1 MEAMFNTSID
11 IFYLV
16 LSICLVVFTG
26 FFVWAIFY
34 VVQILKQGNEV
45 VTELRVKMAELE
57 EALLNIKD
65 RVVTS
70 ANTISFIGKEISTVM
85 DIVKSFKKS
94 STSKA
99 RRGKKSNSE
108 ETDE

>member
-1 MEAMFNTSID
+1 MLNTSID

-26 FFVWAIFY
+26 FFVWAIYY

-45 VTELRVKMAELE
+45 ITDLRQKLAELE
-57 EALLNIKD
+57 EAVTNIKD

-70 ANTISFIGKEISTVM
+70 ANTISFIANEIGSVM
-85 DIVKSFKKS
+85 DIVRSVKKG
-94 STSKA
+94 TKP
-99 RRGKKSNSE
+99 RRRSRSNSE

>member
-1 MEAMFNTSID
+1 MFNTSID

-16 LSICLVVFTG
+16 LSICLVFFTG

-45 VTELRVKMAELE
+45 IAELRVKLAELE

-70 ANTISFIGKEISTVM
+70 ANTISFIGKEIGTVM
-85 DIVKSFKKS
+85 DIVKSFKK
-94 STSKA
+94 TGKT
-99 RRGKKSNSE
+99 RRSKKSDSE

>member
-1 MEAMFNTSID
+1 MFNTSID

-26 FFVWAIFY
+26 FFVWAIYY

-45 VTELRVKMAELE
+45 ITDLRQKLAELE
-57 EALLNIKD
+57 EAVTNIKD

-70 ANTISFIGKEISTVM
+70 ANTISFIANEIGSVM
-85 DIVKSFKKS
+85 DIVRSVKKGA
-94 STSKA
+94 KP
-99 RRGKKSNSE
+99 RRRSRSNSE